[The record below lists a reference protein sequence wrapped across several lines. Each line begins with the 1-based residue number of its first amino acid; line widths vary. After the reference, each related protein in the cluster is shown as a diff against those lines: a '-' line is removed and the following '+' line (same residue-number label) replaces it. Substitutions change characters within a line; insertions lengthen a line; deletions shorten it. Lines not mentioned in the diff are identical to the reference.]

1 MTGDKIIPFSVR
13 ECQRH
18 AKGSTGVA
26 AAVAGIN
33 VRIVDHAA
41 QATAAAGRLP
51 TPGPREPGGLGALQK
66 GVSEEYLLN
75 ETQEHL
81 PPACLA
87 YPRIHS
93 SGPCLSWPWPGP
105 RASAEGPGEFA
116 SGAFSRGTHL
126 IPFNSFWAFS
136 TLGRFITFSGDG

>member
-1 MTGDKIIPFSVR
+1 M
-13 ECQRH
+13 
-18 AKGSTGVA
+18 A

-93 SGPCLSWPWPGP
+93 SGPCLSWPCQAPNIC
-105 RASAEGPGEFA
+105 
-116 SGAFSRGTHL
+116 RGTRGVRQRSFLTWHT
-126 IPFNSFWAFS
+126 FNSIQFI
-136 TLGRFITFSGDG
+136 LGFFNTGEIYHLFR